1 MLPRGLAW
9 FVSSLCSKPSAA
21 AAAAAAVA
29 PVRTLSSGVRSSI
42 MGSIPARADESKRNS
57 QFANDSGEDPKEAE
71 EK

>member
-21 AAAAAAVA
+21 AAAAAVA
-29 PVRTLSSGVRSSI
+29 PVRTLSSGVRSSV